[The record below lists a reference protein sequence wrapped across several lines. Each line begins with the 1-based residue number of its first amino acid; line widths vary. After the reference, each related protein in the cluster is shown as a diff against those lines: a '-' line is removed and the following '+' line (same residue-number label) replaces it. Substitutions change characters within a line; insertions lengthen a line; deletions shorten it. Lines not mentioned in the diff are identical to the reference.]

1 VVAIDC
7 AGKSIREITLALR
20 RAAEEHDEIVLRN
33 PAARHNLAIGVTRPV
48 RIVVDGTAGYFCG
61 GMLKEGQIVVRGN
74 CGWSVGSDQMS
85 GSILVEGNASAAAGA
100 AMRGGL
106 LVVKGNAGPRTGI
119 SMKGGTLVV
128 GGKVGYMSAFMM
140 QKGTMVVC
148 GDAGEGL
155 GDSLYE
161 GRIFVGGEVD
171 ELGNGATIQTPTT
184 DEEAYLGE
192 LLDRYGIP
200 RPRRFK
206 KVVSDKR
213 LYNFDKKEFELW
225 RTAF

>member
-1 VVAIDC
+1 MVTIEC
-7 AGKSIREITLALR
+7 AGKSIREITLAVR
-20 RAAEEHDEIVLRN
+20 RAAEEHAEIVLEH

-48 RIVVDGTAGYFCG
+48 KIVVNGTAGYFCG
-61 GMLKEGQIVVRGN
+61 GMLKEGTVHVRGN

-85 GSILVEGNASAAAGA
+85 GTIVVEGNASASAGA
-100 AMRGGL
+100 AMRGGI
-106 LVVKGNAGPRTGI
+106 LVIKGNAGPRTGI

-128 GGKVGYMSAFMM
+128 GGTVGYMSAFMM

-148 GDAGEGL
+148 GDAREGL

-161 GRIFVGGEVD
+161 GRIFVGGEID
-171 ELGNGATIQTPTT
+171 EPGNGVAIQEPTAE
-184 DEEAYLGE
+184 DEAYLVD
-192 LLDRYGIP
+192 LLDTYGIP
-200 RPRRFK
+200 RPRRFR